1 MKREDYVGFSF
12 NGKHS
17 SEFNIV
23 RTSGGSR
30 FTENL
35 LPTVQDKTTAVPGG
49 DGAYLFGTHY
59 TQRPRQISFAYDN
72 LTERK
77 LTEMIKWLE
86 ANQVGELILD
96 EWPHKAWDAK
106 VSAAP
111 TISFIPFDIEDWED
125 ESESVRRYKGEGTIS
140 FVAYQP
146 YAHNPKGKKWLN
158 DYSEL
163 MAADPKL
170 ESLLNVLG
178 VVPNN
183 TYDSF
188 KANASGNMESKVN
201 NSGNFATNFSL
212 TLTVAAGATYI
223 VSATKLEG
231 TTATTTYGTLKL
243 EVPAEF
249 AGGRVRIN
257 SKLHLIEGLD
267 NNGELTGQV
276 YNNWIKAGDFFKLEQ
291 GESLVVID
299 NGSAATTPSI
309 TYNHYYY

>member
-35 LPTVQDKTTAVPGG
+35 LPTVQDKTIAVPGG

-77 LTEMIKWLE
+77 LAEMIKWLE

-106 VSAAP
+106 VSASP
-111 TISFIPFDIEDWED
+111 TINFIPFDIEEWED
-125 ESESVRRYKGEGTIS
+125 DADDVRRYKGEGTVT
-140 FVAYQP
+140 FTAYQP
-146 YAHNPKGKKWLN
+146 YAHNPKGKKWIE
-158 DYSEL
+158 DYGKD
-163 MAADPKL
+163 DPNL
-170 ESLLNVLG
+170 VSLLTVLG
-178 VVPNN
+178 VARKSN
-183 TYDSF
+183 YDSF
-188 KANASGNMESKVN
+188 YENDEKNGECKVN
-201 NSGNFATNFSL
+201 NTGDLSANFNLEL
-212 TLTVAAGATYI
+212 TI
-223 VSATKLEG
+223 VPNTSYTISATKLEG
-231 TTATTTYGTLKL
+231 MLATVTYGTLKFTAAADF
-243 EVPAEF
+243 EESR
-249 AGGRVRIN
+249 RVRIN
-257 SKLHLIEGLD
+257 NKLHLIEELD
-267 NNGELTGQV
+267 DKGKITGV
-276 YNNWIKAGDFFKLEQ
+276 VHNDWITAGDFFKLQ
-291 GESLVVID
+291 TGESLVVVDD
-299 NGSAATTPSI
+299 NNTTSSPSI